1 MQTRLGNRLALLAV
15 ALALAFP
22 FLVAC
27 EKIHEADALWHL
39 KTGEWIM
46 AHHAIPRADF
56 YSSTVAGKPWLDW
69 EWLFQAAMQVVFAAG
84 GFKALVLAKAALAG
98 LTGLLLFETVRRN
111 GAGALAAATAVIL
124 AFVAARERLEMRPD
138 LALLVFAAATMAVL
152 ETARRGHPKWLLCL
166 PLLEAVWVNCHP
178 SFPLGIA
185 LAGVYGLGLT
195 VAAVYDRRNSAGTT
209 TGAHRAPLQDGEW
222 RCCGLIALVLALMG
236 AACLVNPYGID
247 LVRHALA
254 ETSASGPAGAIGEWQ
269 PTTQVML
276 TEPDW
281 ALRVFWWLFWATPV
295 VLVARLVID
304 WRKFPW
310 AHALV
315 LAGMSAL
322 ALRANRFTAVY
333 AIVTAPIL
341 ADAAV
346 VLLKRFF
353 EPRRPMPWANFGAT
367 VAVCALAWFAVW
379 VVVSERWAKYENR
392 TARFGLGLDE
402 QAVSLQG
409 MDRLMALPPS
419 LGLFNTF
426 PSGGSLIWRCVPPW
440 QVFTDGRA
448 NLYGRAFMDQYRAAL
463 RDPDKWE
470 TWMGQ
475 RTVSVVFVQYG
486 TGDDNVLLQH
496 LASSADWTL
505 TWFDHAACIF
515 TRTGIAPAQTV
526 WDDPDATEQYARRV
540 ADQVVGNDLY
550 SRGQILAT
558 MGDFLMVCGK
568 TDAAERLF
576 TDVLAVNPRVS
587 EAWMNL
593 GVIERNRGHYDR
605 ALELADALLARNP
618 YYYQARLMR
627 AEIEGARG
635 DMDAAIED
643 ADGVLWRVPHSAQAW
658 FVRAQLAARQGD
670 REKAI
675 DCLKRV
681 IAERVEDPTAY
692 WFLAKLLVGVGR
704 PTEAIQAYE
713 NCLRVWVGAPKQRA
727 QVEAELRQVRASA
740 AEK

>member
-1 MQTRLGNRLALLAV
+1 LLV
-15 ALALAFP
+15 
-22 FLVAC
+22 
-27 EKIHEADALWHL
+27 
-39 KTGEWIM
+39 
-46 AHHAIPRADF
+46 
-56 YSSTVAGKPWLDW
+56 
-69 EWLFQAAMQVVFAAG
+69 
-84 GFKALVLAKAALAG
+84 
-98 LTGLLLFETVRRN
+98 FETIRRN
-111 GAGALAAATAVIL
+111 EIGPLPAAAVVMV
-124 AFVAARERLEMRPD
+124 AFAAARERMELRPD
-138 LALLVFAAATMAVL
+138 LVLLLFAAACLALL
-152 ETARRGHPKWLLCL
+152 EAARRGHPQWLLGL
-166 PLLEAVWVNCHP
+166 PLVELLWVNCHP

-185 LAGVYGLGLT
+185 LAGAYGIGLPLTLILSPGGERKHLKIPSPLGGEGQGE
-195 VAAVYDRRNSAGTT
+195 GTI
-209 TGAHRAPLQDGEW
+209 W
-222 RCCGLIALVLALMG
+222 RCCGFIALVLALMG
-236 AACLVNPYGID
+236 AACLVNPYGIH
-247 LVRHALA
+247 LVGHALA

-269 PTTQVML
+269 PTRQVML

-281 ALRVFWWLFWATPV
+281 ALRLFWWLFWATPL
-295 VLVARLVID
+295 VLAARLVID

-341 ADAAV
+341 ADALAV
-346 VLLKRFF
+346 VARRFLTGKSA
-353 EPRRPMPWANFGAT
+353 PRPWMRPCAIA
-367 VAVCALAWFAVW
+367 AVGALACFGGWITVTNA
-379 VVVSERWAKYENR
+379 WAKYENR

-402 QAVSLQG
+402 QAVSLQA

-426 PSGGSLIWRCVPPW
+426 PSGGALIWRCVPPW

-448 NLYGRAFMDQYRAAL
+448 NLYGREFMDQYRAAL

-475 RTVSVVFVQYG
+475 STVSVVFVQYG

-515 TRTGIAPAQTV
+515 TRTGLTPAQTV

-540 ADQVVGNDLY
+540 ADEVVGNDLY
-550 SRGQILAT
+550 SRGQVLAT

-576 TDVLAVNPRVS
+576 TAALAVNPRVS

-605 ALELADALLARNP
+605 ALALADALLARNP

-627 AEIEGARG
+627 AEIEAARG
-635 DMDAAIED
+635 DMDAAIDD

-675 DCLKRV
+675 DCLKHV

-692 WFLAKLLVGVGR
+692 WFLAKLLVSTGR
-704 PTEAIQAYE
+704 PAEAVQAYE

-727 QVEAELRQVRASA
+727 QVEAELQQARAKA
-740 AEK
+740 AVK